1 MNRER
6 LKIIGFYILAAFVIA
21 RIMITPLQHSL
32 QEKKN
37 VLKEYED
44 TYKMRMLSYERYK
57 AQEKGKN
64 RESAGAIEKFLKSL
78 YAGDVP
84 FSTIQSEMVEK
95 ISALAEKEGLTLLSF
110 EFPDPVSFKAV
121 SEVPVVVRLNGQQK
135 GVVALLGEIE
145 KDSRTLVVKRF
156 EDSKTGQYASQ
167 CVMTIS
173 AFRLEKY
180 EQVKAEVKVKTK

>member
-6 LKIIGFYILAAFVIA
+6 LKIIGFYILAVFVIA

-32 QEKKN
+32 LEKKN

-64 RESAGAIEKFLKSL
+64 RESAEAIEKFLKSL

-173 AFRLEKY
+173 AFRLEK
-180 EQVKAEVKVKTK
+180 